1 MLPASGVHWLAIWD
15 RRSGALDCTRA
26 SPTSLRRCVI
36 TARGPIEIGKPETFE
51 APDLLPRPQAIARTS
66 AAAWPGVGAPI
77 AAAMLAGFA
86 AMTTCFELPALAFAG
101 VVAALLLAHAV
112 ARRGAR
118 RRDEALEDLQ
128 SQLTERAELHDE
140 LRFRIAKLHGG
151 LLPYRIEVG
160 RFEAIAHR
168 LRGEVLDGSFADL
181 VLDPQG
187 VGHVIAGEV
196 AGRGIAA
203 RFLGL
208 TAQLL
213 VRAHVEAGCTAPEVL
228 CASVVPHLR
237 VLGQALHHP
246 VRLRLGTVA
255 IEPDGWCEGQG
266 MLRRIVTVRGVSTA
280 PRTVPLAPG
289 EIVRVTGDAQLDDDT
304 RVYLTPAPSLPGPED
319 EAPALDTVAAADRV
333 VEIVRARKWRP
344 GQGSLA
350 SLFSLVFDGVAAPS
364 HGTLVELRAQQHG
377 EESEHGQTD
386 REQHEA
392 SAIAAV

>member
-1 MLPASGVHWLAIWD
+1 
-15 RRSGALDCTRA
+15 
-26 SPTSLRRCVI
+26 
-36 TARGPIEIGKPETFE
+36 
-51 APDLLPRPQAIARTS
+51 
-66 AAAWPGVGAPI
+66 
-77 AAAMLAGFA
+77 
-86 AMTTCFELPALAFAG
+86 
-101 VVAALLLAHAV
+101 
-112 ARRGAR
+112 
-118 RRDEALEDLQ
+118 
-128 SQLTERAELHDE
+128 
-140 LRFRIAKLHGG
+140 
-151 LLPYRIEVG
+151 
-160 RFEAIAHR
+160 
-168 LRGEVLDGSFADL
+168 
-181 VLDPQG
+181 
-187 VGHVIAGEV
+187 
-196 AGRGIAA
+196 
-203 RFLGL
+203 
-208 TAQLL
+208 
-213 VRAHVEAGCTAPEVL
+213 VL

-377 EESEHGQTD
+377 E
-386 REQHEA
+386 
-392 SAIAAV
+392 